1 MISYPSKDSFN
12 DFISECTA
20 QIASVPDNLHHASP
34 SDCLTE
40 VDRLSC
46 DRSFLTLAQTS
57 SLTDFTDCCRVGRR
71 AACPHC
77 LKPNRQLETE
87 EGNFARSRDEG
98 TSDGSSFT
106 LLNVRVYCFFASSSS
121 LCAAASPSSAVCP
134 ATSLSLQHY
143 LEESVRELYGGIIKF
158 ARRNE
163 GRQGEVD
170 GRTDASYNRF
180 CETLSWSR
188 PRPTTFCM
196 PTCHPNHL
204 LAL

>member
-20 QIASVPDNLHHASP
+20 QIASVPDNLRHALP
-34 SDCLTE
+34 SECLTE

-46 DRSFLTLAQTS
+46 DRSFLTLAQIS
-57 SLTDFTDCCRVGRR
+57 NAIVSPSHSLISPTAAGEGRR
-71 AACPHC
+71 AVCPHC

-98 TSDGSSFT
+98 TT
-106 LLNVRVYCFFASSSS
+106 
-121 LCAAASPSSAVCP
+121 AAASLYLTFEYIASSLPPPSVPPPLPPPSP
-134 ATSLSLQHY
+134 PPLSLQHY

-170 GRTDASYNRF
+170 GRQLQPFLRDFGLVAADDVLHAN
-180 CETLSWSR
+180 L
-188 PRPTTFCM
+188 PPQ
-196 PTCHPNHL
+196 PHL
-204 LAL
+204 LVL